1 MLMLALFVFT
11 KVKLPYFSVKTILMY
26 ISKSLISLT
35 LLILVSIAGKS
46 QSSTINTSAANKNK
60 VHPLFSYSEKWNDE
74 KYAECNN
81 AKNIAYLTKDE
92 KEVIW
97 ILNLI
102 RSNPKLAAESIL
114 MNPSSA
120 FYVQPSK
127 RNHYFKSLL
136 STLNNMTPNTKP
148 LFADSSAYVSAL
160 CHALTSGK
168 TGYVGHERK
177 RYDCEKDFYG
187 ECCDYGNDDPMEI
200 VMSLL
205 LDYDVPSLGHRK
217 ICLSSE
223 YTHIGVSIQ
232 PHKTYDYNAV
242 LDFK

>member
-1 MLMLALFVFT
+1 MSIIKTCICICFT
-11 KVKLPYFSVKTILMY
+11 ISYLISGHAQQSNKLPSTQTENNYNP
-26 ISKSLISLT
+26 
-35 LLILVSIAGKS
+35 LVTY
-46 QSSTINTSAANKNK
+46 ST
-60 VHPLFSYSEKWNDE
+60 KWKKE
-74 KYAECNN
+74 KYTICNTVAN
-81 AKNIAYLTKDE
+81 TPYLSKAE
-92 KEVIW
+92 KEIIW

-102 RSNPKLAAESIL
+102 RQNPKLASESIL
-114 MNPSSA
+114 LNPKSP
-120 FYVQPSK
+120 FYVQTSK

-136 STLNNMTPNTKP
+136 STLNSMTPNTNP

-168 TGYVGHERK
+168 TGYIGHERK
-177 RYDCEKDFYG
+177 HNDCEKDFYG

-223 YTHIGVSIQ
+223 YTHIGASIQ

>member
-1 MLMLALFVFT
+1 M
-11 KVKLPYFSVKTILMY
+11 
-26 ISKSLISLT
+26 LISVIT
-35 LLILVSIAGKS
+35 KS
-46 QSSTINTSAANKNK
+46 QTSSSPTSIHNNIENN
-60 VHPLFSYSEKWNDE
+60 PLIEYSEKWRE
-74 KYAECNN
+74 TKYNNCNT
-81 AKNIAYLTKDE
+81 AREITYLTKDE
-92 KEVIW
+92 KEIIW

-114 MNPSSA
+114 MNSSSP
-120 FYVQPSK
+120 FFVQPSK

-136 STLNNMTPNTKP
+136 STLNSMTPNINP

-177 RYDCEKDFYG
+177 HNDCEKDFYG

-217 ICLSSE
+217 ICLSSD
-223 YTHIGVSIQ
+223 YTHIGASIQ

>member
-1 MLMLALFVFT
+1 MLAVKNQLLLSILMLTA
-11 KVKLPYFSVKTILMY
+11 IA
-26 ISKSLISLT
+26 SKSQPSGSPTSIPKNTEINPLISY
-35 LLILVSIAGKS
+35 S
-46 QSSTINTSAANKNK
+46 QKWGDAKYSNCNTAI
-60 VHPLFSYSEKWNDE
+60 E
-74 KYAECNN
+74 
-81 AKNIAYLTKDE
+81 ITYLTKDE
-92 KEVIW
+92 KEIIW

-114 MNPSSA
+114 MNRSSA
-120 FYVQPSK
+120 FFVQPSK

-136 STLNNMTPNTKP
+136 STLNSMTPNTNP

-177 RYDCEKDFYG
+177 RNDCEKDFYG

-217 ICLSSE
+217 ICLSSG

-232 PHKTYDYNAV
+232 PHKNYSYNSV